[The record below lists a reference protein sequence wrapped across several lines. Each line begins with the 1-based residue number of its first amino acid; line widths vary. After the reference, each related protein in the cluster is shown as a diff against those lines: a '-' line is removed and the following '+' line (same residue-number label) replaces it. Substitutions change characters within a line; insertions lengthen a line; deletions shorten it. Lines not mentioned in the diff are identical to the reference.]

1 MFNFQK
7 MKFKQFCC
15 IFLAFPFVSC
25 SQQHEVEVFPSE
37 DTTAVVDTVLYTS
50 FYNPDY
56 YQKFH
61 NNWTELEDGLHYVEM
76 DGPYKAKVGDS
87 KISLLKIDPT
97 KFDFVIHSATEIDSV
112 SKCVSDWA
120 NLRDLKVVINAG
132 MYDLRRQLYSKGLLI
147 NSKEHANNP
156 KFYEGYN

>member
-1 MFNFQK
+1 

-15 IFLAFPFVSC
+15 IFLAFPFISC

-120 NLRDLKVVINAG
+120 NLRDLKVVI
-132 MYDLRRQLYSKGLLI
+132 
-147 NSKEHANNP
+147 
-156 KFYEGYN
+156 